1 MNLRFATSNDAAAI
15 AALHAA
21 SWQLTYKNALRE
33 DYLQHTVLAERE
45 AVWTERLASP
55 KANQV
60 VLLAEDESGVIGFAC
75 AYAAEHAEWGSYL
88 DNLHVRPPNQGH
100 GIGKALLVNMA
111 KWCNLYAPERGLY
124 LSVNHDNHRAQQ
136 FYIGLGARSADSW
149 IWHAPDGSA
158 VPAYWFLWE
167 SVETLTSRQVKYS
180 LDRALLERTL

>member
-21 SWQLTYKNALRE
+21 SWQLTYKNALSE
-33 DYLQHTVLAERE
+33 DYLQHTVLTDRHT
-45 AVWTERLASP
+45 VWTERFASP
-55 KANQV
+55 KANQC
-60 VLLAEDESGVIGFAC
+60 VLLAEDESGIIGFAC
-75 AYAAEHAEWGSYL
+75 AYASEHAEQGSYL
-88 DNLHVRPPNQGH
+88 DNLHVKQSRQRQ

-111 KWCNLYAPERGLY
+111 QWCNLCAPGRGLY
-124 LSVNHDNHRAQQ
+124 LSVNHDNLHAQQ
-136 FYIGLGARSADSW
+136 SYIGLGARNADSW